1 MVDESFDASSDT
13 FDGTVELVSAFVS
26 NTNNRLTADE
36 LQSLIRETFATLSN
50 LTHGGAVET
59 AEEPETYSKS
69 KGEIRKSIGADSL
82 ISFEDGKGYQS
93 LKRHLSG
100 RGLTPEGYRAKYG
113 LPQDYPM
120 VHPAYSARRSELA
133 KSIGLGSKG
142 RQAKA
147 GTAKAPAK
155 KPRTPKARA
164 AE

>member
-1 MVDESFDASSDT
+1 MVDDTFDASSDS

-26 NTNNRLTADE
+26 NTNNRLTAEE
-36 LQSLIRETFATLSN
+36 LQSLIRDTFATLSS
-50 LTHGGAVET
+50 LSHGGPAEA

-69 KGEIRKSIGADSL
+69 KAEIRKSIGPDSL

-147 GTAKAPAK
+147 ASPKAPAR
-155 KPRTPKARA
+155 KPRTPKAP